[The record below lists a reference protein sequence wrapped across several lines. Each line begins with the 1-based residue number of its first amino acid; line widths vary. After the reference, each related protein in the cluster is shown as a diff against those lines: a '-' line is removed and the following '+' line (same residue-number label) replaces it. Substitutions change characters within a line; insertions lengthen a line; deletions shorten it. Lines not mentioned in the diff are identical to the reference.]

1 MDRYAYFLALYE
13 ADIDHGNFALQMLT
27 TCDNN
32 SYCHMLM
39 QGATATM
46 EAWTRQ
52 EKDNLSWSHP
62 WASAPGT
69 VGLHIWSHPWASAPG
84 TVGLHF
90 RGCVAEYVPCSMP
103 KVFGTR
109 ALI

>member
-1 MDRYAYFLALYE
+1 METPGATGVVLPAHYPGLIKFLQQKAVGTGVTGSVYAAYAYFLALYA
-13 ADIDHGNFALQMLT
+13 ADSDHGHFALEMLT

-32 SYCHMLM
+32 SYCHMLL

-62 WASAPGT
+62 WCG
-69 VGLHIWSHPWASAPG
+69 V
-84 TVGLHF
+84 
-90 RGCVAEYVPCSMP
+90 RCVL
-103 KVFGTR
+103 FGGR
-109 ALI
+109 FD